1 MIGTVIY
8 RGVTDLFS
16 KKIPENPKSLKK
28 IVFNSYSKTS
38 RKTSF
43 VKKENTNKNE
53 KYDEKYHKAL
63 SAYLE
68 KSKNSKNGIEI
79 SYQIENKK
87 LEKKPEDSSGN
98 EIENIDRML
107 YPKVELNNYYNLC
120 SKNNFKIEELIISW
134 MDKLYKIIY

>member
-1 MIGTVIY
+1 
-8 RGVTDLFS
+8 
-16 KKIPENPKSLKK
+16 
-28 IVFNSYSKTS
+28 
-38 RKTSF
+38 

-120 SKNNFKIEELIISW
+120 SKNNFNIEELIISW